1 MDGLCG
7 KKDIKASQ
15 QLNGLI
21 REVKPIKDDTKKIKI
36 KKIIMGID
44 AYQGPRKLYVQVT
57 KDEIGTSIS
66 IENFTIPLEPLGL
79 ELKEV
84 EK

>member
-1 MDGLCG
+1 M
-7 KKDIKASQ
+7 
-15 QLNGLI
+15 
-21 REVKPIKDDTKKIKI
+21 KDDTKKIKI

-57 KDEIGTSIS
+57 KDDIGTSIS
-66 IENFTIPLEPLGL
+66 IENFTIPIEPLGL

-84 EK
+84 KKHGKER